1 MDHRASPKLDCL
13 AGGSPVIFHN
23 LRAEIGEIAET
34 GWPATTD
41 CVRNFGS
48 IVAKLLKIAVFEAN
62 DGAAS
67 SFGGESQLNRGKDG
81 RVISKLRVQLPT
93 EH

>member
-1 MDHRASPKLDCL
+1 MICVQKSTKSP
-13 AGGSPVIFHN
+13 
-23 LRAEIGEIAET
+23 RT

-62 DGAAS
+62 DGCRL
-67 SFGGESQLNRGKDG
+67 QLWR
-81 RVISKLRVQLPT
+81 
-93 EH
+93 